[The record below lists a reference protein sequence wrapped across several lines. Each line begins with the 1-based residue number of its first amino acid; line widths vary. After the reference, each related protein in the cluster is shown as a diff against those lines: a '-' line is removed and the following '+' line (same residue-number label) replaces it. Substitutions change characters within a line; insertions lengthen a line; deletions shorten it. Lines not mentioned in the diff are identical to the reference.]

1 MSDMILNTLAATLD
15 DIEGM
20 RKATANR
27 LRILT
32 ASEPDADGVVRGMGL
47 GEGHYSVMALRQ
59 TLEDLEYI
67 EKHTVKDLQT
77 AMKRHPLS
85 EWVKSQRG
93 VGEKT
98 AARLLAAVGDPYW
111 IDEAEFEDDEGNVV
125 YRPARTRTVSEL
137 WAYAG
142 LHVDRPSNSA
152 VRRKKGVQSNW
163 KTEIKTRAYLIA
175 EACVKTGVR
184 KDLEDDTKRVA
195 TTKYGRVYLDRRAH
209 TGQTHPEWT
218 LGHSHNDA
226 MRIVSKELLKDMWVA
241 SKALRTNDTEGEPT

>member
-1 MSDMILNTLAATLD
+1 MSDMILNTLAATVD

-27 LRILT
+27 LRILK
-32 ASEPDADGVVRGMGL
+32 ASEPDADGVIRGMGL
-47 GEGHYSVMALRQ
+47 GDGHYSVMALQQ

-77 AMKRHPLS
+77 AMKQHPLG
-85 EWVKSQRG
+85 EWVKSQKG

-125 YRPARTRTVSEL
+125 HRPARARTVSEL

-142 LHVDRPSNSA
+142 LHVDRSTSSA

-175 EACVKTGVR
+175 EACVKAGVR
-184 KDLEDDTKRVA
+184 KDPEDDTKRVA
-195 TTKYGRVYLDRRAH
+195 TTKYAKVYLDRRAH

-218 LGHSHNDA
+218 PGHSHNDA
-226 MRIVSKELLKDMWVA
+226 MRIVSKELLKDMWIA
-241 SKALRTNDTEGEPT
+241 SKALHTGEDKEN

>member
-77 AMKRHPLS
+77 AMKQHPLGP
-85 EWVKSQRG
+85 WVKAQKG

-125 YRPARTRTVSEL
+125 HRPARARTVSEL

-142 LHVDRPSNSA
+142 LHVDRAANAA

-175 EACVKTGVR
+175 EACVKAGVR
-184 KDLEDDTKRVA
+184 KDPEDDTKRVA
-195 TTKYGRVYLDRRAH
+195 TSAYAKVYLDRRAR
-209 TGQTHPEWT
+209 TAQTHPEWT
-218 LGHSHNDA
+218 PGHSHNDA
-226 MRIVSKELLKDMWVA
+226 MRIVSKELLKDMWIA
-241 SKALRTNDTEGEPT
+241 SKNIHERKEN